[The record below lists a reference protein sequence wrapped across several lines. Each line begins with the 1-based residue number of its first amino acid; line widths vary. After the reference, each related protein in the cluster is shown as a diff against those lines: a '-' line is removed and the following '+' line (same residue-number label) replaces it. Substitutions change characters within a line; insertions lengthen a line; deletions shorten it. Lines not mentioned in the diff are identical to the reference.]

1 MQFAAVSFPVSED
14 SNSGSKSGIFTDL
27 KGNGRKLHSAIIGK
41 IFPISEQCHHL
52 KINSR
57 GFLLYENEISCHP
70 IGIPEILISY
80 WFLLM
85 ILNRGDRVG
94 HWWDPGNQFRGLIP
108 APYQLLKE
116 RDGGGNFFHLGRH
129 WGDPE
134 GTVFHYLQW

>member
-1 MQFAAVSFPVSED
+1 MRP
-14 SNSGSKSGIFTDL
+14 
-27 KGNGRKLHSAIIGK
+27 
-41 IFPISEQCHHL
+41 P
-52 KINSR
+52 KINLA
-57 GFLLYENEISCHP
+57 GLLLVRNRISWDSGPP

-94 HWWDPGNQFRGLIP
+94 HWWDPGHQFRGLIP
-108 APYQLLKE
+108 APNQLLKE